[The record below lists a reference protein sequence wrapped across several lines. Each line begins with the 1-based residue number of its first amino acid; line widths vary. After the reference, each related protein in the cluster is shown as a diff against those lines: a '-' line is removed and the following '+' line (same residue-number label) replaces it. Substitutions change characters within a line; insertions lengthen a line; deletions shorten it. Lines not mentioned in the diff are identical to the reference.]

1 MGGARPRKVL
11 SLIIMII
18 IMIMMKMMMMEEV
31 EGVNRMKSCSCGL
44 WTQRKKMKEVEE

>member
-11 SLIIMII
+11 SLMIMII

-31 EGVNRMKSCSCGL
+31 EGVNRMKSCSSGL
-44 WTQRKKMKEVEE
+44 WKKMKEVEE